1 MLLRKLKSLFKKDKA
16 PHDARSKRLADV
28 VDSHMG
34 SMVKT
39 WNITHVTKT
48 SLILFGILMVI
59 IMSWSERNIKAFQAE
74 HIAQIII
81 NGDYTDSSMGT
92 GYTIAK
98 VFQQAIE
105 DPKVTAIMLV
115 VNSGGGSPVAGEQL
129 YRAIKSYTD
138 SAPMTERKPV
148 YASIRA
154 LCASSCYYSIA
165 PVDVIIANRTSLVGS
180 IGVRMSV
187 MNFKELGDKLGIE
200 QRLLTSG
207 EYKAMLDPFSDVD
220 HQGEALV
227 QKEIIAPLF
236 EVFVSDVVAARKGKL
251 SRDNDNLFSGFV
263 WPGERAMELGFVDR
277 LGTVLEVES
286 ELMRITGAKHVQVVN
301 RPSFSLSQMLQSAT
315 DNVLARLVDTQI
327 KTQF

>member
-1 MLLRKLKSLFKKDKA
+1 MLLKKLKNVFKKDKA
-16 PHDARSKRLADV
+16 PKDVGPKRLADV
-28 VDSHMG
+28 VDRHMG
-34 SMVKT
+34 AMVKT

-48 SLILFGILMVI
+48 SLILFGIVMVI
-59 IMSWSERNIKAFQAE
+59 IMSWSERHLNAFQTE
-74 HIAQIII
+74 HVAQIVI
-81 NGDYTDSSMGT
+81 NGDYTDSKMGT

-98 VFQQAIE
+98 AFQSAID
-105 DPKVTAIMLV
+105 DPKATAIMLV

-138 SAPMTERKPV
+138 SAPMSERKPV

-154 LCASSCYYSIA
+154 MCASSCYYSIA
-165 PVDVIIANRTSLVGS
+165 PVDVIVANRTSLVGS

-187 MNFKELGDKLGIE
+187 MNFKELGDKLGVE

-207 EYKAMLDPFSDVD
+207 EHKAMLDPFSDVD
-220 HQGEALV
+220 PQGEELV
-227 QKEIIAPLF
+227 QKEIITPLF
-236 EVFVSDVVAARKGKL
+236 EVFVNDVVTARKGKL
-251 SRDNDNLFSGFV
+251 DRNNDMLFSGFV

-277 LGTVLEVES
+277 IGTVLDIES
-286 ELMRITGAKHVQVVN
+286 HLKDMTGAKHIQVVN
-301 RPSFSLSQMLQSAT
+301 KPSFSLSQMLQSAT